1 MVEGNTTRI
10 MICADDFGMSGAIDA
25 GILELA
31 GMGRLS
37 ATSCLAQG
45 PAFAASAKSLQL
57 TCAAGIGFQ
66 AGLHLNFT
74 EALGA
79 NGLYYPLPTL
89 ILAAWSRRLDKR
101 KVRSQIIHQIDL
113 FEAGMGRAPDFIDGH
128 QHVHQFPQIRTALL
142 EELDRRYGE
151 RRPWLRSTRVG
162 AMAGLPARLR
172 LKAAVVDRLGSRALA
187 RAAHS
192 AGYRM
197 NRRFLGVYD
206 FQGGVNGYAALLRTW
221 LTNAAEGDLIMCH
234 PAASGAA
241 DVSLGV
247 QRHAEYRVLS
257 GPLMSELLKHCG
269 IVLL

>member
-45 PAFAASAKSLQL
+45 PAFAASAKSLQV

-74 EALGA
+74 ESLGA

-89 ILAAWSRRLDKR
+89 ILAAWSRRLDMC
-101 KVRSQIIHQIDL
+101 KVRSQIVHQIDL

-151 RRPWLRSTRVG
+151 QRPWLRSTRVG
-162 AMAGLPARLR
+162 SMAGLPARLR

-187 RAAHS
+187 RAAHA
-192 AGYRM
+192 AGYCM

-206 FQGGVNGYAALLRTW
+206 FQGGVDGYATLLRAW
-221 LTNAAEGDLIMCH
+221 LGNAAEGDLIMCH
-234 PAASGAA
+234 PASNGTT
-241 DVSLGV
+241 DVSLGA
-247 QRHAEYRVLS
+247 QRHAEYQVLS
-257 GPLMSELLKHCG
+257 GPLMSELLQHCG
-269 IVLL
+269 IALV